1 MKTGKPL
8 SKDVRATRTNKQCV
22 QNINRSIRS
31 DCGGKNKLQYIME
44 KIGCNATVAEKIA
57 RLLDDQIEG
66 IRKRTSHDREELI
79 RRFEHEEEMET
90 LVSTKADWKPKSI
103 VVLGFED
110 ASSAE
115 SFYDNSSFKS
125 YRGVYGAQLHKD
137 AKPFILLQKY
147 GRIVIDE

>member
-31 DCGGKNKLQYIME
+31 DCGGKNKIQYIMD
-44 KIGCNATVAEKIA
+44 KIGCNEAMAEKVA

-66 IRKRTSHDREELI
+66 IRKRTSHDREELL
-79 RRFEHEEEMET
+79 RRFDHEDEMET
-90 LVSTKADWKPKSI
+90 LVSTRAEWKPKSLVI
-103 VVLGFED
+103 LGFED
-110 ASSAE
+110 VDSAV
-115 SFYDNSSFKS
+115 SFYDNSSVKS

-147 GRIVIDE
+147 GRIVIDD